1 MRKGMSV
8 PCNQN
13 GGEIDMPKR
22 VLMSGNEAVATAL
35 RQINP
40 DVFPAFPITPSTE
53 IPQYFS
59 NYVSNG
65 LVDTEFI
72 TVESEHSSMSAA
84 MGASA
89 AGARALTATSSA
101 GLAFMW
107 EVLGVAASSRLPV
120 ALAAVCRALT
130 GPLNINCDHSDTMG
144 ARDSGWIQLYAE
156 DNQEAYDNMVM
167 AFNIAEHKDVMLPIM
182 ICQDG
187 FITSHAMM
195 NMELLDDETVKAFV
209 GEREPSEYLLN
220 PDETFAV
227 GPYAVSDYYMESR
240 KAQAHA
246 MENAKQVILDVAR
259 DFEKISGRKYGLI
272 EEYRM
277 DDAEYAVVIIGSAAG
292 TTKDAIDKM
301 RADGDKVGLIKV
313 RSFRPFPGKEIAQSL
328 KKCKAVAIMDR
339 SEAFSTNGG
348 PLGAETM
355 QAMYTEKCSALTID
369 IMYGIGGRDVRVEDM
384 INVYETLKNIAETG
398 ETGPTYRYMG
408 LRDKEEN

>member
-1 MRKGMSV
+1 
-8 PCNQN
+8 
-13 GGEIDMPKR
+13 MPKK

-120 ALAAVCRALT
+120 GLAAVCRALT

-195 NMELLDDETVKAFV
+195 NMELLDDETVKDFV
-209 GEREPSEYLLN
+209 GEREPVDYLLN
-220 PDETFAV
+220 PEEKFAV

-246 MENAKQVILDVAR
+246 MENAKQVILDVAK

-272 EEYRM
+272 EEYKM
-277 DDAEYAVVIIGSAAG
+277 EDAEYAMVIIGSAAG
-292 TTKDAIDKM
+292 TAKEAIDQM
-301 RADGDKVGLIKV
+301 RTAGEKVGLIKI
-313 RSFRPFPGKEIAQSL
+313 RSFRPFPGAEIAASL
-328 KKCKAVAIMDR
+328 KKCKAVAVMDR

-348 PLGAETM
+348 PVGAETM
-355 QAMYTEKCSALTID
+355 QAMYTAGCTAKAIN
-369 IMYGIGGRDVRVEDM
+369 IMYGIGGRDVTVDDM
-384 INVYETLKNIAETG
+384 KGVYKTLMDIAKIG
-398 ETGPTYRYMG
+398 RAHV
-408 LRDKEEN
+408 

>member
-1 MRKGMSV
+1 
-8 PCNQN
+8 
-13 GGEIDMPKR
+13 MPKR

-40 DVFPAFPITPSTE
+40 DVFPMFPITPSTE

-84 MGASA
+84 LGAAA
-89 AGARALTATSSA
+89 AGARAVTATSSA

-107 EVLGVAASSRLPV
+107 EVLGVAASSRMPI
-120 ALAAVCRALT
+120 ALAAVARALT
-130 GPLNINCDHSDTMG
+130 GPLNINCDHSDIMG

-167 AFNIAEHKDVMLPIM
+167 AYNIAEHPDVMLPIM

-187 FITSHAMM
+187 FITSHAVM
-195 NMELLDDETVKAFV
+195 NMQLLDDLTVKEFV
-209 GEREPSEYLLN
+209 GERQPVDYLLN
-220 PDETFAV
+220 PEETFAV

-246 MENAKQVILDVAR
+246 MENAKKVILDVAK

-272 EEYRM
+272 EEYKM

-292 TTKDAIDKM
+292 TTKDAVDRM
-301 RADGDKVGLIKV
+301 RANGDKVGLIKV
-313 RSFRPFPGKEIAQSL
+313 RSFRPFPGEEIAASL
-328 KKCKAVAIMDR
+328 KKCKAVAVMDR
-339 SEAFSTNGG
+339 SESFSTNGG

-355 QAMYTEKCSALTID
+355 QAMYTGKCDALAID

-384 INVYETLKNIAETG
+384 MNVYETLKDIAKTG
-398 ETGPTYRYMG
+398 KTGPTYRYMG
-408 LRDKEEN
+408 LRDKEAK

>member
-1 MRKGMSV
+1 
-8 PCNQN
+8 
-13 GGEIDMPKR
+13 MPKR

-40 DVFPAFPITPSTE
+40 DVFPMFPITPSTE

-59 NYVSNG
+59 NYAANG

-89 AGARALTATSSA
+89 AGARAVTATSSA

-107 EVLGVAASSRLPV
+107 EVLGCAASARMPV

-187 FITSHAMM
+187 FITSHAVN
-195 NMELLDDETVKAFV
+195 NMELLDDMTVKEFA
-209 GEREPSEYLLN
+209 GERQPVDYLLN
-220 PDETFAV
+220 SEEQYAV

-246 MENAKQVILDVAR
+246 MENAKQVILDVAK

-272 EEYRM
+272 EEYKM

-292 TTKDAIDKM
+292 TTKDAVDQM
-301 RADGDKVGLIKV
+301 RENGEKVGLIKI
-313 RSFRPFPGKEIAQSL
+313 RSFRPFPGKEIAESL
-328 KKCKAVAIMDR
+328 KKCKAVAVMDR

-348 PLGAETM
+348 PVGAETM
-355 QAMYTEKCSALTID
+355 QAMYTAGCKAKTIN

-384 INVYETLKNIAETG
+384 INVYETLKDIAATG
-398 ETGPTYRYMG
+398 ETGDVYRYMG
-408 LRDKEEN
+408 LRDKEAK

>member
-1 MRKGMSV
+1 
-8 PCNQN
+8 
-13 GGEIDMPKR
+13 MPKK
-22 VLMSGNEAVATAL
+22 VQMSGNEAVANAL

-40 DVFPAFPITPSTE
+40 DVFPMFPITPSTE
-53 IPQYFS
+53 IPQYFA

-84 MGASA
+84 IGASA

-107 EVLGVAASSRLPV
+107 EVLGVAASHRVPV
-120 ALAAVCRALT
+120 VLAAVCRALT

-156 DNQEAYDNMVM
+156 TNQEAYDNMVM
-167 AFNIAEHKDVMLPIM
+167 AYRIAEHKDVMLPIM

-187 FITSHAMM
+187 FITSHAVM
-195 NMELLDDETVKAFV
+195 NMELLDDDVVKNFV
-209 GEREPSEYLLN
+209 GEYEPEDYLLN
-220 PDETFAV
+220 PNETYAV
-227 GPYAVSDYYMESR
+227 GPYAITDYYMESR

-246 MENAKQVILDVAR
+246 MENAKQVIKDIAEE
-259 DFEKISGRKYGLI
+259 FEKISGRKYGLI

-277 DDAEYAVVIIGSAAG
+277 EDAEYAVVIIGSAAG
-292 TTKDAIDKM
+292 TTKEAIDHM
-301 RADGDKVGLIKV
+301 RENGEKVGLIKV
-313 RSFRPFPGKEIAQSL
+313 RSFRPFPGEEIAASL

-339 SEAFSTNGG
+339 SESFSTNGG

-355 QAMYTEKCSALTID
+355 QSMYTARCTALTID
-369 IMYGIGGRDVRVEDM
+369 IMYGIGGRDVTVDDM
-384 INVYETLKNIAETG
+384 INVYDTLKDIAATG
-398 ETGPTYRYMG
+398 ETGDVYRYMG
-408 LRDKEEN
+408 LRDKEAK

>member
-1 MRKGMSV
+1 
-8 PCNQN
+8 
-13 GGEIDMPKR
+13 MPKR

-40 DVFPAFPITPSTE
+40 DVFPMFPITPSTE

-84 MGASA
+84 LGAAA
-89 AGARALTATSSA
+89 AGARAVTATSSA

-107 EVLGVAASSRLPV
+107 EVLGVAASSRMPIALTAV
-120 ALAAVCRALT
+120 ARALT

-167 AFNIAEHKDVMLPIM
+167 AYNIAEHPDVMLPIM

-187 FITSHAMM
+187 FITSHAVM
-195 NMELLDDETVKAFV
+195 NMQLLDDLTVKEFV
-209 GEREPSEYLLN
+209 GERQPVDYLLN

-246 MENAKQVILDVAR
+246 MENAKKVILDVAK

-272 EEYRM
+272 EEYKM

-292 TTKDAIDKM
+292 TTKDAVDRM
-301 RADGDKVGLIKV
+301 RVNGDKVGLIKV
-313 RSFRPFPGKEIAQSL
+313 RSFRPFPGEEIAASL
-328 KKCKAVAIMDR
+328 KKCKAVAVMDR

-355 QAMYTEKCSALTID
+355 QAMYTGKCDALAID

-384 INVYETLKNIAETG
+384 MNVYETLKEIAKTG

-408 LRDKEEN
+408 LRDKEAK

>member
-1 MRKGMSV
+1 MHKKV
-8 PCNQN
+8 F
-13 GGEIDMPKR
+13 
-22 VLMSGNEAVATAL
+22 LSGNEAVATAL

-167 AFNIAEHKDVMLPIM
+167 AFNIAENKDVMLPIM

-187 FITSHAMM
+187 FITSHAVM
-195 NMELLDDETVKAFV
+195 NME
-209 GEREPSEYLLN
+209 RICW
-220 PDETFAV
+220 
-227 GPYAVSDYYMESR
+227 R
-240 KAQAHA
+240 K
-246 MENAKQVILDVAR
+246 R
-259 DFEKISGRKYGLI
+259 
-272 EEYRM
+272 
-277 DDAEYAVVIIGSAAG
+277 
-292 TTKDAIDKM
+292 T
-301 RADGDKVGLIKV
+301 
-313 RSFRPFPGKEIAQSL
+313 
-328 KKCKAVAIMDR
+328 C
-339 SEAFSTNGG
+339 
-348 PLGAETM
+348 
-355 QAMYTEKCSALTID
+355 
-369 IMYGIGGRDVRVEDM
+369 
-384 INVYETLKNIAETG
+384 
-398 ETGPTYRYMG
+398 
-408 LRDKEEN
+408 

>member
-1 MRKGMSV
+1 
-8 PCNQN
+8 
-13 GGEIDMPKR
+13 MPKR

-40 DVFPAFPITPSTE
+40 DVFPMFPITPSTE

-84 MGASA
+84 LGAAA
-89 AGARALTATSSA
+89 AGARAVTATSSA

-107 EVLGVAASSRLPV
+107 EVLGVAASSRMPI
-120 ALAAVCRALT
+120 ALAAVARALT

-144 ARDSGWIQLYAE
+144 ARDSGWIQLDAE

-167 AFNIAEHKDVMLPIM
+167 AYNIAEHPDVMLPIM

-187 FITSHAMM
+187 FITSHAVM
-195 NMELLDDETVKAFV
+195 NMQLLDDLTVKEFV
-209 GEREPSEYLLN
+209 GERQPVDYLLN

-246 MENAKQVILDVAR
+246 MENAKKVILDVAKK
-259 DFEKISGRKYGLI
+259 FEKISGRKYGLI
-272 EEYRM
+272 EEYKM
-277 DDAEYAVVIIGSAAG
+277 QDAEYAVVIIGSAAG
-292 TTKDAIDKM
+292 TTKDAIDRM
-301 RADGDKVGLIKV
+301 RANGDKVGLIKV
-313 RSFRPFPGKEIAQSL
+313 RSFRPFPGEEIAASL
-328 KKCKAVAIMDR
+328 KKCKAVAVMDR

-355 QAMYTEKCSALTID
+355 QAMYTGKCDALAID

-384 INVYETLKNIAETG
+384 INVYETLKDIAKTG

-408 LRDKEEN
+408 LRDKEAK

>member
-1 MRKGMSV
+1 
-8 PCNQN
+8 
-13 GGEIDMPKR
+13 MPKR

-40 DVFPAFPITPSTE
+40 DVFPMFPITPSTE

-84 MGASA
+84 LGAAA
-89 AGARALTATSSA
+89 AGARAVTATSSA

-107 EVLGVAASSRLPV
+107 EVLGVAASSRMPI
-120 ALAAVCRALT
+120 ALAAVARALT

-167 AFNIAEHKDVMLPIM
+167 AYNIAEHPDVMLPIM

-187 FITSHAMM
+187 FITSHAVM
-195 NMELLDDETVKAFV
+195 NMQLLDDLTVKEFV
-209 GEREPSEYLLN
+209 GERQPVDYLLN

-246 MENAKQVILDVAR
+246 MENAKKVILDVAKK
-259 DFEKISGRKYGLI
+259 FEKISGRKYGLI
-272 EEYRM
+272 EEYKM
-277 DDAEYAVVIIGSAAG
+277 QDAEYAVVIIGSAAG
-292 TTKDAIDKM
+292 TTKDAIDRM
-301 RADGDKVGLIKV
+301 IANGDKVGLIKV
-313 RSFRPFPGKEIAQSL
+313 RSFRPFPGEEIAASL
-328 KKCKAVAIMDR
+328 KKCKAVAVMDR

-355 QAMYTEKCSALTID
+355 QAMYTGKCDALAID

-384 INVYETLKNIAETG
+384 INVYETLKDIAKTG

-408 LRDKEEN
+408 LRDKEAK

>member
-1 MRKGMSV
+1 
-8 PCNQN
+8 
-13 GGEIDMPKR
+13 MPKR

-40 DVFPAFPITPSTE
+40 DVFPMFPITPSTE

-84 MGASA
+84 LGAAA
-89 AGARALTATSSA
+89 AGARAVTATSSA

-107 EVLGVAASSRLPV
+107 EVLGVAASSRMPIALTAV
-120 ALAAVCRALT
+120 ARALT

-167 AFNIAEHKDVMLPIM
+167 AYNIAEHPDVMLPIM

-187 FITSHAMM
+187 FITSHAVM
-195 NMELLDDETVKAFV
+195 NMQLLDDLTVKEFV
-209 GEREPSEYLLN
+209 GERQPVDYLLN

-246 MENAKQVILDVAR
+246 MENAKKVILDVAK

-272 EEYRM
+272 EEYKM

-292 TTKDAIDKM
+292 TTKDAVDRM
-301 RADGDKVGLIKV
+301 RVNGDKVGLIKV
-313 RSFRPFPGKEIAQSL
+313 RSFRPFPGEEIAASL
-328 KKCKAVAIMDR
+328 KKCKAVAVMDR

-355 QAMYTEKCSALTID
+355 QAMYTGKCDALAID

-384 INVYETLKNIAETG
+384 MNVYETLKDIAKTG

-408 LRDKEEN
+408 LRDKEAK

>member
-1 MRKGMSV
+1 
-8 PCNQN
+8 
-13 GGEIDMPKR
+13 MPKK
-22 VLMSGNEAVATAL
+22 VQMSGNEAVANAL

-40 DVFPAFPITPSTE
+40 DVFPMFPITPSTE
-53 IPQYFS
+53 IPQYFA

-84 MGASA
+84 IGASA

-107 EVLGVAASSRLPV
+107 EVLGVAASHRVPV
-120 ALAAVCRALT
+120 VLAAVCRALT

-156 DNQEAYDNMVM
+156 TNQEAYDNMVM
-167 AFNIAEHKDVMLPIM
+167 AYRIAEHKGVMLPIM

-187 FITSHAMM
+187 FITSHAVM
-195 NMELLDDETVKAFV
+195 NMELLDDDVVKNFV
-209 GEREPSEYLLN
+209 GEYEPEDYLLN
-220 PDETFAV
+220 PNETYAV
-227 GPYAVSDYYMESR
+227 GPYAITDYYMESR

-246 MENAKQVILDVAR
+246 MENAKQVIKDIAEE
-259 DFEKISGRKYGLI
+259 FEKISGRKYGLT

-277 DDAEYAVVIIGSAAG
+277 EDAEYAVVIIGSAAG
-292 TTKDAIDKM
+292 TTKEAIDHM
-301 RADGDKVGLIKV
+301 RENGEKVGLIKV
-313 RSFRPFPGKEIAQSL
+313 RSFRPFPGEEIAASL

-339 SEAFSTNGG
+339 SESFSTNGG

-355 QAMYTEKCSALTID
+355 QAMYTARCTALTID
-369 IMYGIGGRDVRVEDM
+369 IMYGIGGRDVTVDDM
-384 INVYETLKNIAETG
+384 INVYDTLKDIAATG
-398 ETGPTYRYMG
+398 ETGDVYRYMG
-408 LRDKEEN
+408 LRDKEAK

>member
-1 MRKGMSV
+1 
-8 PCNQN
+8 
-13 GGEIDMPKR
+13 MPKR

-40 DVFPAFPITPSTE
+40 DVFPMFPITPSTE

-84 MGASA
+84 LGAAA
-89 AGARALTATSSA
+89 AGARAVTATSSA

-107 EVLGVAASSRLPV
+107 EVLGVAASSRMPI
-120 ALAAVCRALT
+120 ALAAVARALT

-167 AFNIAEHKDVMLPIM
+167 AYNIAEHPDVMLPIM

-187 FITSHAMM
+187 FITSHAVM
-195 NMELLDDETVKAFV
+195 NMQLLDDLTVKEFV
-209 GEREPSEYLLN
+209 GERQPVDYLLN

-246 MENAKQVILDVAR
+246 MENAKKVILDVAKK
-259 DFEKISGRKYGLI
+259 FEKISGRKYGLI
-272 EEYRM
+272 EEYKM
-277 DDAEYAVVIIGSAAG
+277 QDAEYAVVIIGSAAG
-292 TTKDAIDKM
+292 TTKDAIDRM
-301 RADGDKVGLIKV
+301 RANGDKVGLIKV
-313 RSFRPFPGKEIAQSL
+313 RSFRPFPGEEIAASL
-328 KKCKAVAIMDR
+328 KKCKAVAVMDR

-355 QAMYTEKCSALTID
+355 QAMYTGKCDALAID

-384 INVYETLKNIAETG
+384 INVYETLKDIAKTG

-408 LRDKEEN
+408 LRDKEANNGLQF

>member
-1 MRKGMSV
+1 
-8 PCNQN
+8 
-13 GGEIDMPKR
+13 MPKK
-22 VLMSGNEAVATAL
+22 VQMSGNEAVANAL

-40 DVFPAFPITPSTE
+40 DVFPMFPITPSTE
-53 IPQYFS
+53 IPQYFA

-84 MGASA
+84 IGASA

-107 EVLGVAASSRLPV
+107 EVLGVAASHRVPV
-120 ALAAVCRALT
+120 VLAAVCRALT

-156 DNQEAYDNMVM
+156 TNQEAYDNMVM
-167 AFNIAEHKDVMLPIM
+167 AYRIAEHKDVMLPIM

-187 FITSHAMM
+187 FITSHAVM
-195 NMELLDDETVKAFV
+195 NMELLDDDVVKNFV
-209 GEREPSEYLLN
+209 GEYEPEDYLLN
-220 PDETFAV
+220 PNETYAV
-227 GPYAVSDYYMESR
+227 GPYAITDYYMESR

-246 MENAKQVILDVAR
+246 MENAKQVIKDIAEE
-259 DFEKISGRKYGLI
+259 FEKISGRKYGLI

-277 DDAEYAVVIIGSAAG
+277 EDAEYAVVIIGSAAG
-292 TTKDAIDKM
+292 TPKEAIDHM
-301 RADGDKVGLIKV
+301 RENGEKVGLIKV
-313 RSFRPFPGKEIAQSL
+313 RSFRPFPGEEIAASL

-339 SEAFSTNGG
+339 SESFSTNGG

-355 QAMYTEKCSALTID
+355 QAMYTARCTALTID
-369 IMYGIGGRDVRVEDM
+369 IMYGIGGRDVTVDDM
-384 INVYETLKNIAETG
+384 INVYDTLKDIAVTG
-398 ETGPTYRYMG
+398 ETGDVYRYMG
-408 LRDKEEN
+408 LRDKEAK

>member
-1 MRKGMSV
+1 
-8 PCNQN
+8 
-13 GGEIDMPKR
+13 MPKK

-120 ALAAVCRALT
+120 GLAAVCRALT

-195 NMELLDDETVKAFV
+195 NMELLDDLTVKEFV
-209 GEREPSEYLLN
+209 GEREPVDYLLN
-220 PDETFAV
+220 PEEKFAV

-246 MENAKQVILDVAR
+246 MENAKQVILDVAK

-272 EEYRM
+272 EEYKM
-277 DDAEYAVVIIGSAAG
+277 DDVEYAMVIIGSAAG
-292 TTKDAIDKM
+292 TAKEAIDQM
-301 RADGDKVGLIKV
+301 RAEGEKVGLIKI
-313 RSFRPFPGKEIAQSL
+313 RSFRPFPGAEIAASL
-328 KKCKAVAIMDR
+328 KKCKAVAVMDR

-348 PLGAETM
+348 PVGAETM
-355 QAMYTEKCSALTID
+355 QAMYTAGCTAKAIN
-369 IMYGIGGRDVRVEDM
+369 IMYGIGGRDVTVDDM
-384 INVYETLKNIAETG
+384 KGVYKTLMEIAETG

-408 LRDKEEN
+408 LRDKEAK

>member
-1 MRKGMSV
+1 
-8 PCNQN
+8 
-13 GGEIDMPKR
+13 MPKR

-40 DVFPAFPITPSTE
+40 DVFPMFPITPSTE

-84 MGASA
+84 LGAAA
-89 AGARALTATSSA
+89 AGARAVTATSSA

-107 EVLGVAASSRLPV
+107 EVLGVAASSRMPI
-120 ALAAVCRALT
+120 ALAAVARALT

-156 DNQEAYDNMVM
+156 DNHEAYDNMVM
-167 AFNIAEHKDVMLPIM
+167 AYNIAEHPDVMLPIM

-187 FITSHAMM
+187 FITSHAVM
-195 NMELLDDETVKAFV
+195 NMQLLDDLTVKEFV
-209 GEREPSEYLLN
+209 GERQPVDYLLN

-246 MENAKQVILDVAR
+246 MENAKKVILDVAKK
-259 DFEKISGRKYGLI
+259 FEKISGRKYGLI
-272 EEYRM
+272 EEYKM
-277 DDAEYAVVIIGSAAG
+277 QDAEYAVVIIGSAAG
-292 TTKDAIDKM
+292 TTKDAIDRM
-301 RADGDKVGLIKV
+301 RANGDKVGLIKV
-313 RSFRPFPGKEIAQSL
+313 RSFRPFPGEEIAASL
-328 KKCKAVAIMDR
+328 KKCKAVAVMDR

-355 QAMYTEKCSALTID
+355 QAMYTGKCDALAID

-384 INVYETLKNIAETG
+384 INVYETLKDIAKTG

-408 LRDKEEN
+408 LRDKEAK

>member
-1 MRKGMSV
+1 
-8 PCNQN
+8 
-13 GGEIDMPKR
+13 MPKR

-40 DVFPAFPITPSTE
+40 DVFPMFPITPSTE

-84 MGASA
+84 LGAAA
-89 AGARALTATSSA
+89 AGARAVTATSSA

-107 EVLGVAASSRLPV
+107 EVLGVAASSRMPI
-120 ALAAVCRALT
+120 ALAAVARALT

-167 AFNIAEHKDVMLPIM
+167 AYNIAEHPDVMLPIM

-187 FITSHAMM
+187 FITSHAVM
-195 NMELLDDETVKAFV
+195 NMQLLDDLTVKEFV
-209 GEREPSEYLLN
+209 GERQPVDYLLN

-246 MENAKQVILDVAR
+246 MENAKKVILDVAKK
-259 DFEKISGRKYGLI
+259 FEKISGRKYGLI
-272 EEYRM
+272 EEYKM
-277 DDAEYAVVIIGSAAG
+277 QDAEYAVVIIGSAAG
-292 TTKDAIDKM
+292 TTKDAIDRM
-301 RADGDKVGLIKV
+301 RANGDKVGLIKV
-313 RSFRPFPGKEIAQSL
+313 RSFRPFPGEEIAASL
-328 KKCKAVAIMDR
+328 KKCKAVAVMDR

-355 QAMYTEKCSALTID
+355 QAMYTGKCDALAID

-384 INVYETLKNIAETG
+384 INVYETLKDIAKTG

-408 LRDKEEN
+408 LRDKEAK

>member
-1 MRKGMSV
+1 MS
-8 PCNQN
+8 
-13 GGEIDMPKR
+13 KKAF
-22 VLMSGNEAVATAL
+22 MSGNEAVATAL

-53 IPQYFS
+53 VPQYFS
-59 NYVSNG
+59 NYVANG

-120 ALAAVCRALT
+120 GLAAVCRALT

-187 FITSHAMM
+187 FITSHAV
-195 NMELLDDETVKAFV
+195 NDMELLEDDVVKKFV
-209 GEREPSEYLLN
+209 GEREASEYLLN
-220 PDETFAV
+220 PDEKFAV

-246 MENAKQVILDVAR
+246 MENAKQVIMDVAK

-272 EEYRM
+272 EEYKM
-277 DDAEYAVVIIGSAAG
+277 DDAEYAIVIIGSAAG
-292 TTKDAIDKM
+292 TSKEAIDQM
-301 RADGDKVGLIKV
+301 RENGDKVGLVKV
-313 RSFRPFPGKEIAQSL
+313 RSFRPFPAEEIGNAL
-328 KKCKAVAIMDR
+328 KGCKAVAVMDR

-355 QAMYTEKCSALTID
+355 QAMYQYGCDALAID
-369 IMYGIGGRDVRVEDM
+369 IMYGIGGRDVKVED
-384 INVYETLKNIAETG
+384 IKGVYETLKYIAKTG
-398 ETGPTYRYMG
+398 DRGEIYRYMG
-408 LRDKEEN
+408 LRDKEAK

>member
-1 MRKGMSV
+1 
-8 PCNQN
+8 
-13 GGEIDMPKR
+13 MPKK

-59 NYVSNG
+59 NYVANG

-120 ALAAVCRALT
+120 GLAAVCRALT

-195 NMELLDDETVKAFV
+195 NMELLDDVTVKEFV
-209 GEREPSEYLLN
+209 GEREPVEYLLN
-220 PDETFAV
+220 PEEKFAV

-246 MENAKQVILDVAR
+246 MENAKQVILDVAK

-277 DDAEYAVVIIGSAAG
+277 EDAEYAMVIIGSAAG
-292 TTKDAIDKM
+292 TAKEAIDQM
-301 RADGDKVGLIKV
+301 REEGQKVGLIKI
-313 RSFRPFPGKEIAQSL
+313 RSFRPFPGAEIAASL
-328 KKCKAVAIMDR
+328 KKCKAAAIMDR
-339 SEAFSTNGG
+339 SESFSTNGG
-348 PLGAETM
+348 PVGAETM
-355 QAMYTEKCSALTID
+355 QAMYTGGCTAKTIN
-369 IMYGIGGRDVRVEDM
+369 IMYGIGGRDVTVDDM
-384 INVYETLKNIAETG
+384 KSVYTTLMEIVKTG
-398 ETGPTYRYMG
+398 DIGPTYRYIG
-408 LRDKEEN
+408 LRDKEAK